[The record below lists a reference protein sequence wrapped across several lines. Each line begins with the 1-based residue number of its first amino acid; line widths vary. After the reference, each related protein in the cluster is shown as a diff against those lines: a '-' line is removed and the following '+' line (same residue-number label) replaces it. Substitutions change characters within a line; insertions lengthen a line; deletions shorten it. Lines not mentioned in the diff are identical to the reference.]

1 MIKKMCY
8 IGEKILREKCRP
20 VKEINDEVLRIAEE
34 LVQTMQAHNGLG
46 LAAPQIGYNLRM
58 FAIQISDEVD
68 EENYP
73 KDKPPEVFI
82 NPVITRFSKE
92 KVLMTEG
99 CLSIPGL
106 HEEVLRPHIIDFEA
120 LDLFGNR
127 VVELGLKNWRGRCI
141 QHEYDHLEGVLFIDR
156 FPQKLKLKHHLEL
169 KNIEEKFKKSSSN
182 L

>member
-1 MIKKMCY
+1 MCY
-8 IGEKILREKCRP
+8 LGEKILREKCRP
-20 VKEINDEVLRIAEE
+20 VKEITDEILKIADE

-73 KDKPPEVFI
+73 KDKDPEVFI
-82 NPVITRFSKE
+82 NPIITSYSKD

-106 HEEVLRPHIIDFEA
+106 HEEVLRPRSIDFEA
-120 LDLFGNR
+120 TDLKGNK
-127 VVELGLKNWRGRCI
+127 VIEKDLKNWRGRCI

-156 FPQKLKLKHHLEL
+156 LPEKLKLKHHLEL
-169 KNIEEKFKKSSSN
+169 MKIEQKFQKK
-182 L
+182 LV